1 MAKTARKPTKYSK
14 AHAQI
19 HQMFKELQH
28 RLRLDDWDITLNIQ
42 PLSELHSSSV
52 GDCRWDLRNM
62 KAIINVLEPEQ
73 NHYDPVFADIRLTLA
88 HELIHVVLN
97 PLWDN
102 TKSDL
107 EDDMRE
113 QAVERLARALVGV

>member
-1 MAKTARKPTKYSK
+1 
-14 AHAQI
+14 
-19 HQMFKELQH
+19 
-28 RLRLDDWDITLNIQ
+28 
-42 PLSELHSSSV
+42 
-52 GDCRWDLRNM
+52 M